1 MAKQRGQY
9 HRLIK
14 SLIQSEKND
23 LLHSL
28 LKDLSSFDI
37 AAAML
42 QVKTKYQ
49 VQILAS
55 LPEDRASEVLAEMS
69 STSLPLTDLVA
80 ELPPEQLGGWVGE
93 MPKDDAA
100 DFVGLMDAQQADEV
114 LQLLPDHHREEITSL
129 LQYAQDTAGGIM
141 NPYVISVQ
149 KEQSVEEAIRS
160 IRQYIELQNSM
171 QPFYTVYVVDEFQHL
186 IGTVAVTQ
194 LLLAKRQTLISE
206 MMNPDVIAVDVDLD
220 QEEVVHI
227 AKEYDL
233 VVVPVIDKYLRLI
246 GRITI
251 DDLVDVIYEEH
262 QEDIAQISGTAKEE
276 VLEVSLIKTVRERL
290 PWLMLGMLGGSLTAL
305 VMRGFEHSLI
315 DIPQVTYF
323 VPLIAA
329 MAGNI
334 GIQSSSIVV
343 RGLATG
349 AIDTGDL
356 IVRVW
361 RELRV
366 GVLLGIVCSIVLGLM
381 TFLLTWNA
389 GMALTTPVSLLIV
402 LCFAAVAGSAVPIL
416 LKKANIDP
424 ALAIGPF
431 ITTMNDL
438 VGVWIYL
445 TIAFQVGDWL

>member
-1 MAKQRGQY
+1 MTKQRNQY

-14 SLIQSEKND
+14 SLIQSEKSN
-23 LLHSL
+23 LLQSL

-42 QVKTKYQ
+42 QLKTKYQ
-49 VQILAS
+49 VQVIAL
-55 LPEDRASEVLAEMS
+55 LPEERASEVLAEMS
-69 STSLPLTDLVA
+69 STSLPITELVA

-114 LQLLPDHHREEITSL
+114 LKLLPDQQREEITSL

-141 NPYVISVQ
+141 NPYVIAVQ

-160 IRQYIELQNSM
+160 IRQYIEMQSST
-171 QPFYTVYVVDEFQHL
+171 QPFYTIYVVDEFKHL
-186 IGTVAVTQ
+186 TGTVAVTQ
-194 LLLAKRQTLISE
+194 LLLGKRQTLISE
-206 MMNPDVIAVDVDLD
+206 MMNPDVIAVDVDMD
-220 QEEVVHI
+220 QEDVVQI

-251 DDLVDVIYEEH
+251 DDLVDVIYKEH
-262 QEDIAQISGTAKEE
+262 QEDIAQISGTAREE

-290 PWLMLGMLGGSLTAL
+290 PWLMLGILGGSLTAL

-329 MAGNI
+329 MAGSI

-349 AIDTGDL
+349 AIGTGDL
-356 IVRVW
+356 IFRVW

-366 GVLLGIVCSIVLGLM
+366 GFLLGIACSIVLGMM
-381 TFLLTWNA
+381 TFLLTWNL
-389 GMALTTPVSLLIV
+389 GMAVITSVALLIV
-402 LCFAAVAGSAVPIL
+402 LCFAAMVGSAVPIL
-416 LKKANIDP
+416 LEQVNIDP
-424 ALAIGPF
+424 AIAIGPF
-431 ITTMNDL
+431 ITSMNDL
-438 VGVWIYL
+438 IGVWIYL
-445 TIAFQVGDWL
+445 TIAFQVDVWL